1 MAKIALTEQQQEVAR
16 LYKAR
21 VSARQI
27 ALLLNI
33 STQRVYQH
41 VDRLRALGVIARPP
55 GKE

>member
-1 MAKIALTEQQQEVAR
+1 MAKVALSEQQQEVAR

-21 VSARQI
+21 ISARQI

-41 VDRLRALGVIARPP
+41 FERLRELGVIR
-55 GKE
+55 